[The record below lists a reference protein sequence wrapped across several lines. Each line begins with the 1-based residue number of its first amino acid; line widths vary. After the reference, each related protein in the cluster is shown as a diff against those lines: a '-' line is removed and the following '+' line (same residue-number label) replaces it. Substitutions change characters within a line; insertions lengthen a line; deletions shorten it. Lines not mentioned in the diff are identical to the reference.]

1 MAFKKSLNIARTSAG
16 LMAPVVLSSMVAS
29 AWASNSTMLLRV
41 ILCSESRAKARREPA
56 QRGDCYTVGRLTD
69 GAEGVGRPLVA
80 GDNVASVLCG
90 GHVGQVGRTE
100 DGEAVRKPLVGD
112 HRGRHAIPRSG
123 RTGQGCTNS
132 ARPGND
138 RCGEVGR
145 QFADTL
151 LIHTVGLDPHGSLI
165 PDEVL
170 TRHLDVRG
178 NIHLRLVGGSLLNEN
193 ADDRHDQAIWM

>member
-1 MAFKKSLNIARTSAG
+1 MAFKKSLNMARTSAG
-16 LMAPVVLSSMVAS
+16 LIDPVVLSSMVAS
-29 AWASNSTMLLRV
+29 ALASNSVMESP

-56 QRGDCYTVGRLTD
+56 QRGDCDTVGRLTD

-132 ARPGND
+132 ALPGND

-151 LIHTVGLDPHGSLI
+151 LIHTVGLDPHCALI

-170 TRHLDVRG
+170 TRDV
-178 NIHLRLVGGSLLNEN
+178 
-193 ADDRHDQAIWM
+193 